1 MALTRRNFLQT
12 ASVAATVALGA
23 TGIAAPAVLGAE
35 RNKTY
40 RTALVGSGWW
50 GMNILGAALA
60 SKTVQPVALVDVDQR
75 FLEPAAKKI
84 ESQTNQTIK
93 MFGDYREM
101 LEKIKPEIVI
111 CATPDHWHPLITI
124 AALKSGAH
132 VYVEKPICHTMSE
145 GNAMVKTARETGKTV
160 QVGTHRRASP
170 HNISAMEFLKS
181 GKLGKIGMIRA
192 FVHYQGGAGSKTP
205 DAPVPEGLDWD
216 MYCGPAQLVPFN
228 PRMHPRGFR
237 SFSNFAN
244 GQLGD
249 WGIHWMDQI
258 LWWAESVGEN
268 APKMVASN
276 GGRYITQD
284 NTDTPDC
291 QNVVFQFDQFSVEW
305 EHRNFAGNAAENHHV
320 GLYFYGT
327 NGTLHLGWIDG
338 WTYYKSGD
346 TNGTPDVHVEPQLHE
361 PDQQNIPEL
370 WANFIESIETGKR
383 PICDIEL
390 GNRSTQMSLLGM
402 MSLKLGRSVQWDR
415 EKQTPIGDA
424 DAVAMMKR
432 EYRAPWVYPQ

>member
-1 MALTRRNFLQT
+1 MQQTRRNFL
-12 ASVAATVALGA
+12 ATTSLALGA
-23 TGIAAPAVLGAE
+23 AGIASPAVLGAE
-35 RNKTY
+35 KNKTY

-50 GMNILGAALA
+50 GMNILGAALD
-60 SKTVQPVALVDVDQR
+60 SKTVQPIALVDVDKR
-75 FLEPAAKKI
+75 FLDPAVKKI
-84 ESQTNQTIK
+84 GEKSSQTVK
-93 MFGDYREM
+93 AYHDYREM
-101 LEKIKPEIVI
+101 LDKEKPDIVI

-124 AALKSGAH
+124 AALKNGAH
-132 VYVEKPICHTMSE
+132 VYVEKPICHTIAE
-145 GNAMVKTARETGKTV
+145 GNAMVKAARDTGKTV

-181 GKLGKIGMIRA
+181 GKLGKIGMVRA
-192 FVHYQGGAGSKTP
+192 FVHYQGGPGSKVA
-205 DAPVPEGLDWD
+205 DEPVPEGLDWD
-216 MYCGPAQLVPFN
+216 MYCGPADLVPYN
-228 PRMHPRGFR
+228 RLMHPRGFR

-268 APKMVASN
+268 APKMVASS
-276 GGRYITQD
+276 GGRYIKED

-291 QNVVFQFDQFSVEW
+291 QNVVFQFDKFSVEW
-305 EHRNFAGNAAENHHV
+305 EHRQFAGNATEHTNV

-327 NGTLHLGWIDG
+327 NGILHLGWIDG
-338 WTYYKSGD
+338 WSYFKNGD
-346 TNGTPDVHVEPQLHE
+346 ANGKPEIHVEPSLHE

-370 WANFIESIETGKR
+370 WMNFIESIETGKR

-415 EKQTPIGDA
+415 EKQTPIGDPEA
-424 DAVAMMKR
+424 TALMKR
-432 EYRAPWVYPQ
+432 EYRKPWVYPE